1 MCGIRT
7 NIWEKMTNENSV
19 LISSILSNHLKQLS
33 RDDTQPC
40 IAYFVF
46 TVIRPYDVI
55 DLSRKLC

>member
-1 MCGIRT
+1 
-7 NIWEKMTNENSV
+7 MTNENSV